1 MGVDKQKKTPRTR
14 DGNDNASSSHPAAF
28 AQSPRKSSTVPMF
41 YVLARSSKE
50 RRRGGGGN
58 LAKFHLVRRVCVTRP
73 FFLPLLFHS
82 QFFVA
87 VLAIES
93 RGSKAFAFQRF
104 DLHSKHVD
112 STRKS
117 ESISALFR
125 DPERELNKESDVF
138 ISLIYKARWN
148 GMEYIQVNGKW
159 SELDF
164 RISLASFF
172 FFCLEMCFT
181 LERD

>member
-87 VLAIES
+87 HPPSPFWPLNREDRKRLLSNDSICIPNTRIP
-93 RGSKAFAFQRF
+93 RGNRNRFLLFSEIQRE
-104 DLHSKHVD
+104 
-112 STRKS
+112 T
-117 ESISALFR
+117 
-125 DPERELNKESDVF
+125 N
-138 ISLIYKARWN
+138 
-148 GMEYIQVNGKW
+148 
-159 SELDF
+159 
-164 RISLASFF
+164 
-172 FFCLEMCFT
+172 
-181 LERD
+181 